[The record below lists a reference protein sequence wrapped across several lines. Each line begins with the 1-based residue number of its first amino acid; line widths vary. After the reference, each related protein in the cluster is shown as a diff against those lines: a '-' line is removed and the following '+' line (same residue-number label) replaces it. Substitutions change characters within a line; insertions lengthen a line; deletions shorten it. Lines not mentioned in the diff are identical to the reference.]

1 MTRTMALVCLILS
14 TAVIASACGRDAQG
28 ARKPAA
34 QTGMELPGDFSGS
47 GHGTLLSARTLPAID
62 LRLSEITSI
71 AARIEYSSNGGIY
84 DDQTQVTGT
93 VFAPKGK
100 APDGGWPVIAL
111 GHDTSGIQ
119 PDCAPSVSSSLLGLA
134 PIVTMFVNAG
144 YVVTLPD
151 YQGLGNDH
159 AYYPYLDSTTEG
171 YNMIDSVRAARKL
184 VADASD
190 RWLALGIS
198 QGGQAAFAANELV
211 MNYGGDLKLV
221 GSVSLAPPLDLTPL
235 ADAAAAGQLT
245 TAQKATLQRILAS
258 LDKEYPDFNPD
269 DYRHGIVADK
279 WDMLS
284 QCDMAGADARSKVLD
299 QVTDDDLRPSS
310 PQAVTTL
317 RGYLQ
322 KMSLPQGPTVA
333 PMLVIYG
340 GKDPVIPAE
349 WTNGALAQAC
359 RMGDV
364 IDIQFQPDK
373 GHSDLDP
380 ASTFGWITARF
391 QGEPADNSCE
401 APTAAPGT
409 AGGNDSSADPP
420 G

>member
-14 TAVIASACGRDAQG
+14 TAVIAACGRDAQA
-28 ARKPAA
+28 ARQPAA
-34 QTGMELPGDFSGS
+34 DTGMELHGDFSGS
-47 GHGTLLSARTLPAID
+47 GPGTLHSAKTLPTVD
-62 LRLSEITSI
+62 LRLSEFTSI
-71 AARIEYSSNGGIY
+71 AARIEYTSSSGLT

-111 GHDTSGIQ
+111 GHEASGIQ
-119 PDCAPSVSSSLLGLA
+119 PDCAPSVSPSLLGLA
-134 PIVTMFVNAG
+134 PYVTGLVKAG

-151 YQGLGNDH
+151 YQGLGNNQTYH
-159 AYYPYLDSTTEG
+159 PYLDSTTEG
-171 YNMIDSVRAARKL
+171 YNLIDSVRAARKL
-184 VADASD
+184 VPDTSD
-190 RWLALGIS
+190 RWLGIGVS
-198 QGGQAAFAANELV
+198 QGGQAAFAANELL
-211 MNYGGDLKLV
+211 MNYGGELKLV
-221 GSVSLAPPLDLTPL
+221 GSVSLGPPLDLTPL

-245 TAQKATLQRILAS
+245 TEQKAALQSILAS
-258 LDKEYPDFNPD
+258 LKNEYPDFKLD
-269 DYRHGIVADK
+269 DYRRGIVADK

-284 QCDMAGADARSKVLD
+284 KCDAAGADARSKVLD
-299 QVTDDDLRPSS
+299 EVTDDDLRPSS
-310 PQAVTTL
+310 PEAVAML

-340 GKDPVIPAE
+340 DKDPFIPVE
-349 WTNGALAQAC
+349 WTKGALAQAC

-373 GHSDLDP
+373 GNGDLDL
-380 ASTFGWITARF
+380 ASADPWITARF
-391 QGEPADNSCE
+391 NDEPVDNSC
-401 APTAAPGT
+401 APPPPPATPT
-409 AGGNDSSADPP
+409 PTPDTGGDD

>member
-34 QTGMELPGDFSGS
+34 ATGMELHGDFSGS
-47 GHGTLLSARTLPAID
+47 GPGTLHSASTLPTID
-62 LRLSEITSI
+62 RRLSEITSI
-71 AARIEYSSNGGIY
+71 AARVEYTSSSGIS
-84 DDQTQVTGT
+84 DGQTQVTGT

-111 GHDTSGIQ
+111 GHATSGIQ
-119 PDCAPSVSSSLLGLA
+119 PDCAPSVSPSLLGLA

-151 YQGLGNDH
+151 YQGLGNDQTYH
-159 AYYPYLDSTTEG
+159 PYLDSTTEG

-190 RWLALGIS
+190 RWLALGVS
-198 QGGQAAFAANELV
+198 QGGQAAFAANELA
-211 MNYGGDLKLV
+211 MDYGGDLRLV

-235 ADAAAAGQLT
+235 ADAAAVGQLT
-245 TAQKATLQRILAS
+245 TEQKAALQWILAS
-258 LDKEYPDFNPD
+258 LGKEYTDFNPD

-284 QCDMAGADARSKVLD
+284 QCDMAGADARSRMLD

-310 PQAVTTL
+310 PQAVTIL

-340 GKDPVIPAE
+340 GKDPFIPAE
-349 WTNGALAQAC
+349 WTNRALAQAC

-373 GHSDLDP
+373 GHSDLDL

-391 QGEPADNSCE
+391 LGERADNSCE
-401 APTAAPGT
+401 SPTAAPEQPQET
-409 AGGNDSSADPP
+409 DSSADPP